1 MDFQLHLRHFAVEQI
16 ESYLAINGGDLLELS
31 PQQLTSCSPNELQ
44 CGGTGGCAGSIA
56 SLAFT
61 YAQLFGSALEAD
73 YPYLS
78 GERIMLVDRFQCKRA
93 SPTQA
98 RPDRPWSASRRRRCR
113 PRRCAA
119 TRFSRATT
127 TPP

>member
-1 MDFQLHLRHFAVEQI
+1 MLSNPMGLQRPLPFAVEQI

-78 GERIMLVDRFQCKRA
+78 GERIMLGD
-93 SPTQA
+93 
-98 RPDRPWSASRRRRCR
+98 
-113 PRRCAA
+113 
-119 TRFSRATT
+119 
-127 TPP
+127 

>member
-1 MDFQLHLRHFAVEQI
+1 MRHFAVEQI

-78 GERIMLVDRFQCKRA
+78 GEHMWEEWTDVIIMI
-93 SPTQA
+93 
-98 RPDRPWSASRRRRCR
+98 
-113 PRRCAA
+113 
-119 TRFSRATT
+119 
-127 TPP
+127 

>member
-1 MDFQLHLRHFAVEQI
+1 MCFQRHLRLFAVEQI

-78 GERIMLVDRFQCKRA
+78 GERMLKEDGFQRKNA
-93 SPTQA
+93 S
-98 RPDRPWSASRRRRCR
+98 
-113 PRRCAA
+113 
-119 TRFSRATT
+119 
-127 TPP
+127 

>member
-1 MDFQLHLRHFAVEQI
+1 MDFQRHLRHFAVEQI

-61 YAQLFGSALEAD
+61 FFLAVTTAAFQT
-73 YPYLS
+73 YLAVLIFRVLCDIS
-78 GERIMLVDRFQCKRA
+78 VQ
-93 SPTQA
+93 
-98 RPDRPWSASRRRRCR
+98 
-113 PRRCAA
+113 
-119 TRFSRATT
+119 
-127 TPP
+127 

>member
-1 MDFQLHLRHFAVEQI
+1 MIEIDHLWIFLPYFQRHSHFAVEQI

-44 CGGTGGCAGSIA
+44 CGGSGGCQGSIA

-61 YAQLFGSALEAD
+61 YAQLYGSALEAD

-78 GERIMLVDRFQCKRA
+78 GSNLI
-93 SPTQA
+93 
-98 RPDRPWSASRRRRCR
+98 
-113 PRRCAA
+113 
-119 TRFSRATT
+119 
-127 TPP
+127 